1 MRVLQV
7 EDEPST
13 ARIVEQMLRSDGH
26 DCQTTPLGEEAVRLA
41 RDNDY
46 DVILL
51 DVMLPDID
59 GYEVLKRLVQAQV
72 RTPVL
77 IQSGL
82 VQDACDKSAFG
93 IDHCLVK
100 PFGKDELRKSIAAVT
115 ATRTP
120 ATRTPATRT
129 PATRTPAPVDPDALA
144 EDRAWQER
152 QRAPRTRIFKSGEIV
167 YDDKKCVMDCFVLN
181 ISQGGAAIQP
191 ADMLKFPARF
201 TLRVKFESTHDCEIR
216 WQYGNKL
223 GVLFVDT

>member
-59 GYEVLKRLVQAQV
+59 GYEVLKRLWQAQV
-72 RTPVL
+72 CTPVL
-77 IQSGL
+77 FQTGL
-82 VQDACDKSAFG
+82 VEDAGDQAAFG
-93 IDHCLVK
+93 TGDCLVK

-120 ATRTPATRT
+120 ATPH
-129 PATRTPAPVDPDALA
+129 PDTHA
-144 EDRAWQER
+144 EERAWQER
-152 QRAPRTRIFKSGEIV
+152 RRAPRIRKFKSGEIV
-167 YDDKKCVMDCFVLN
+167 YGDNSWVMDCVVLN
-181 ISQGGAAIQP
+181 QSQGGAAIRP
-191 ADMLKFPARF
+191 ADMMNFPARF
-201 TLRVKFESTHDCEIR
+201 TLRIKLEATHDCEVR
-216 WQYGNKL
+216 WQYRDKL
-223 GVLFVDT
+223 GVLFLDT

>member
-13 ARIVEQMLRSDGH
+13 ARTVEQMLRSDGH

-59 GYEVLKRLVQAQV
+59 GYEVLKRLWQAQV

-77 IQSGL
+77 FQSGL
-82 VQDACDKSAFG
+82 VQDACDQSAFG
-93 IDHCLVK
+93 NDGCLVK
-100 PFGKDELRKSIAAVT
+100 PFGREELRKSIAAVT
-115 ATRTP
+115 VARTP
-120 ATRTPATRT
+120 AP
-129 PATRTPAPVDPDALA
+129 RTPAPVDLGPHG
-144 EDRAWQER
+144 EER
-152 QRAPRTRIFKSGEIV
+152 RREPRTRVFKSGEIV
-167 YDDKKCVMDCFVLN
+167 YGANQCVVECVVLN
-181 ISQGGAAIQP
+181 LSQGGAAIQP
-191 ADMLKFPARF
+191 ADMLNIPARF
-201 TLRVKFESTHDCEIR
+201 TLRIKLEATHDCEVR

-223 GVLFVDT
+223 GVRFLDT